1 MKVKEMEVEQRPRE
15 KALRYGLESLSDL
28 ELVALI
34 LQSGNKNRSVFEIAS
49 DVLKESEGL
58 SKLMLMHVNT
68 LMQIQ
73 GIREVKALQLLASVE
88 LSKRVIRSKVYHA
101 SIMRPEDVIE
111 WFEFEYGSLPQE
123 CFIAL
128 YLDTKSKLISHRV
141 LFKGT
146 LNESVVHP
154 REVFKE
160 AFLQNA
166 NSVLIAHNHPSGDCT
181 PSKADFEV
189 TYKMVHV
196 AMTMGVNLIDHII
209 VGQNQYYSF
218 KEHKYLD

>member
-58 SKLMLMHVNT
+58 SKLMSMNVNT

>member
-58 SKLMLMHVNT
+58 SKLMTMYVNT

-88 LSKRVIRSKVYHA
+88 LSKRVIKSKVYHA
-101 SIMRPEDVIE
+101 PILKPEDVIE
-111 WFEFEYGSLPQE
+111 WFKFEYGTMSQE

-196 AMTMGVNLIDHII
+196 AMTMGVCLVDHII
-209 VGQNQYYSF
+209 VCKNQYYSF

>member
-49 DVLKESEGL
+49 DVLKESECL
-58 SKLMLMHVNT
+58 SKLMTMHVNT

-88 LSKRVIRSKVYHA
+88 LSKRVIKSKVYHA
-101 SIMRPEDVIE
+101 PILKPEDVIE
-111 WFEFEYGSLPQE
+111 WFKFEYGTMSQE

-196 AMTMGVNLIDHII
+196 AMTMGVCLVDHII
-209 VGQNQYYSF
+209 VCKNQYYSF

>member
-49 DVLKESEGL
+49 VVLKVSEGL
-58 SKLMLMHVNT
+58 SKLMSMHVNT

>member
-58 SKLMLMHVNT
+58 SKLMQMHVNT

-88 LSKRVIRSKVYHA
+88 LSKRVIKSKVYHA

-128 YLDTKSKLISHRV
+128 YLDTKSKLIAHRV

-146 LNESVVHP
+146 LNESTVHP

-181 PSKADFEV
+181 PSQADFEV

-196 AMTMGVNLIDHII
+196 AITMGVHLVDHII

>member
-1 MKVKEMEVEQRPRE
+1 MEVEQRPRE

-58 SKLMLMHVNT
+58 SKLMQMHVNT

-88 LSKRVIRSKVYHA
+88 LSKRVIKSKVYHT
-101 SIMRPEDVIE
+101 SILKPEDVIE
-111 WFEFEYGSLPQE
+111 WFEFEYGVLQQE

-128 YLDTKSKLISHRV
+128 YLDTKSKLIAHRV

-146 LNESVVHP
+146 LNESTVHP

-181 PSKADFEV
+181 PSQADFEV

-196 AMTMGVNLIDHII
+196 AITMGVHLVDHII

>member
-1 MKVKEMEVEQRPRE
+1 MEVEQRPRE

-49 DVLKESEGL
+49 DVLKESEDL
-58 SKLMLMHVNT
+58 SKLMSMHVNT

>member
-1 MKVKEMEVEQRPRE
+1 MEVEQRPRE

-58 SKLMLMHVNT
+58 SKLMQMHVNT

-88 LSKRVIRSKVYHA
+88 LSKRVIKSKVYHA
-101 SIMRPEDVIE
+101 SILKPEDVIE
-111 WFEFEYGSLPQE
+111 WFEFEYGVLQQE

-128 YLDTKSKLISHRV
+128 YLDTKSKLIAHRV

-146 LNESVVHP
+146 LNGSTVHP

-181 PSKADFEV
+181 PSQADFEV

-196 AMTMGVNLIDHII
+196 AITMGVHLVDHII

>member
-1 MKVKEMEVEQRPRE
+1 MEVEQRPRE

-58 SKLMLMHVNT
+58 SKLMQMHVNT

-88 LSKRVIRSKVYHA
+88 LSKRVIKSKVYHA
-101 SIMRPEDVIE
+101 SILKPEDVIE
-111 WFEFEYGSLPQE
+111 WFEFEYGVLQQE

-128 YLDTKSKLISHRV
+128 YLDTKSKLIAHRV

-146 LNESVVHP
+146 LNESTVHP

-166 NSVLIAHNHPSGDCT
+166 NSILIAHNHPSGDCT
-181 PSKADFEV
+181 PSQADFEV

-196 AMTMGVNLIDHII
+196 AITMGVHLVDYII

>member
-49 DVLKESEGL
+49 DVLKKSEGL
-58 SKLMLMHVNT
+58 SKLMTMHVNT

-88 LSKRVIRSKVYHA
+88 LSKRVIKSKVYHA
-101 SIMRPEDVIE
+101 PILKPEDVIE
-111 WFEFEYGSLPQE
+111 WFKFEYGTMSQE

-196 AMTMGVNLIDHII
+196 AMTMGVCLVDHII
-209 VGQNQYYSF
+209 VCKNQYYSF

>member
-1 MKVKEMEVEQRPRE
+1 MEVEQRPRE

-58 SKLMLMHVNT
+58 LKLMSMHVNT

-111 WFEFEYGSLPQE
+111 WFEFEYGSMPQE

-166 NSVLIAHNHPSGDCT
+166 NSVLLAHNHPSGDCT

>member
-1 MKVKEMEVEQRPRE
+1 MEVEQRPRE

-49 DVLKESEGL
+49 YVLKESEGL
-58 SKLMLMHVNT
+58 SKLMSMHVNT

>member
-58 SKLMLMHVNT
+58 SNLMSMHVNT

-111 WFEFEYGSLPQE
+111 WFEFEYGSMPQE

-166 NSVLIAHNHPSGDCT
+166 NSVLLAHNHPSGDCT

>member
-49 DVLKESEGL
+49 DVLKESEVL
-58 SKLMLMHVNT
+58 SKLMSMHVNT

-101 SIMRPEDVIE
+101 SIMKPEDVIE
-111 WFEFEYGSLPQE
+111 WFEFEYGSMPQE

-166 NSVLIAHNHPSGDCT
+166 NSVLLAHNHPSGDCT

>member
-1 MKVKEMEVEQRPRE
+1 MNVKEMEVEQRPRE

-58 SKLMLMHVNT
+58 SKLMQMHVNT

-88 LSKRVIRSKVYHA
+88 LSKRVIKSKVYHA
-101 SIMRPEDVIE
+101 SILKPEDVIE
-111 WFEFEYGSLPQE
+111 WFEFEYGVLQQE

-128 YLDTKSKLISHRV
+128 YLDTKSKLIAHRV

-146 LNESVVHP
+146 LNESTVHP

-181 PSKADFEV
+181 PSQADFEV

-196 AMTMGVNLIDHII
+196 AITMGVHLVDHII

>member
-49 DVLKESEGL
+49 DVLKECEGL
-58 SKLMLMHVNT
+58 SKLMTMHVNT

-88 LSKRVIRSKVYHA
+88 LSKRVIKSKVYHA
-101 SIMRPEDVIE
+101 PILKPEDVIE
-111 WFEFEYGSLPQE
+111 WFKFEYGTMSQE

-196 AMTMGVNLIDHII
+196 AMTMGVCLVDHII
-209 VGQNQYYSF
+209 VCKNQYYSF

>member
-1 MKVKEMEVEQRPRE
+1 MEVEQRPRE

-58 SKLMLMHVNT
+58 SKLMQMHVNT

-88 LSKRVIRSKVYHA
+88 LSKRVIKSKVYHA
-101 SIMRPEDVIE
+101 SILKPEDVIE
-111 WFEFEYGSLPQE
+111 WFEFEYGVLQQE

-128 YLDTKSKLISHRV
+128 YLDTKSKLIAHRV

-146 LNESVVHP
+146 LNESTVHP

-166 NSVLIAHNHPSGDCT
+166 NLVLIAHNHPSGDCT
-181 PSKADFEV
+181 PSQADFEV

-196 AMTMGVNLIDHII
+196 AITMGVHLVDHII

>member
-58 SKLMLMHVNT
+58 SKLMQMHVNT

-73 GIREVKALQLLASVE
+73 GIREVKALQLLVSVE
-88 LSKRVIRSKVYHA
+88 LSKRVIKSKVYHA
-101 SIMRPEDVIE
+101 SILKPEDVIE
-111 WFEFEYGSLPQE
+111 WFEFEYGVLQQE

-128 YLDTKSKLISHRV
+128 YLDTKSKLIAHRV

-146 LNESVVHP
+146 LNESTVHP

-181 PSKADFEV
+181 PSQADFEV

-196 AMTMGVNLIDHII
+196 AITMGVHLVDHII

>member
-1 MKVKEMEVEQRPRE
+1 MEVEQRPRE

-58 SKLMLMHVNT
+58 SKLMSTHVNT

>member
-1 MKVKEMEVEQRPRE
+1 MEVEQRPRE

-58 SKLMLMHVNT
+58 SKLMQMHVNT

-88 LSKRVIRSKVYHA
+88 LSKRVIKSKVYHA
-101 SIMRPEDVIE
+101 SILKPEDVIE
-111 WFEFEYGSLPQE
+111 WFEFEYGALQQE

-128 YLDTKSKLISHRV
+128 YLDTKSKLIAHRV

-146 LNESVVHP
+146 LNESTVHP

-181 PSKADFEV
+181 PSQADFEV

-196 AMTMGVNLIDHII
+196 AITMGVHLVDHII

>member
-15 KALRYGLESLSDL
+15 KALRNGLESLSDL

-58 SKLMLMHVNT
+58 SKLMQMHVNT
-68 LMQIQ
+68 LMQIP

-88 LSKRVIRSKVYHA
+88 LSKRVFKSKAYHA
-101 SIMRPEDVIE
+101 SILKPEDVIE
-111 WFEFEYGSLPQE
+111 WFEFEYGALNQE

-146 LNESVVHP
+146 LNESTVHP

-181 PSKADFEV
+181 LSKADFEV
-189 TYKMVHV
+189 IYKMIQV
-196 AMTMGVNLIDHII
+196 AMTMGVHLIDHII
-209 VGQNQYYSF
+209 VGKNQYYSF

>member
-58 SKLMLMHVNT
+58 SKLMSMHVNT

-166 NSVLIAHNHPSGDCT
+166 NSVLIAHNHPSGDPT
-181 PSKADFEV
+181 PSKEDVMITRKIKEI
-189 TYKMVHV
+189 
-196 AMTMGVNLIDHII
+196 AMIHGIRLVDHLIVGVNS
-209 VGQNQYYSF
+209 YYSF
-218 KEHKYLD
+218 YEDNKL

>member
-1 MKVKEMEVEQRPRE
+1 M
-15 KALRYGLESLSDL
+15 
-28 ELVALI
+28 I

-58 SKLMLMHVNT
+58 SKLMQMHVNT

-88 LSKRVIRSKVYHA
+88 LSKRVIKSKVYHA
-101 SIMRPEDVIE
+101 SILKPEDVIE
-111 WFEFEYGSLPQE
+111 WFEFEYGVLQQE

-128 YLDTKSKLISHRV
+128 YLDTKSKLIAHRV

-146 LNESVVHP
+146 LNESTVHP

-181 PSKADFEV
+181 PSQADFEV

-196 AMTMGVNLIDHII
+196 AITMGVHGSLTLAHSQNSQMSFMYGFFFVKFLFYTVVCVVI
-209 VGQNQYYSF
+209 VI
-218 KEHKYLD
+218 

>member
-1 MKVKEMEVEQRPRE
+1 MEVEQRPRE

-58 SKLMLMHVNT
+58 SKLMQMHVNT

-88 LSKRVIRSKVYHA
+88 LSKRVIKSKVYHA
-101 SIMRPEDVIE
+101 SILKPEDVIE
-111 WFEFEYGSLPQE
+111 WFEFEYGVLQQE

-128 YLDTKSKLISHRV
+128 YLDTKSKLIAHRI

-146 LNESVVHP
+146 LNESTVHP

-181 PSKADFEV
+181 PSQADFEV

-196 AMTMGVNLIDHII
+196 AITMGVHLVDHII
-209 VGQNQYYSF
+209 VGQN
-218 KEHKYLD
+218 

>member
-1 MKVKEMEVEQRPRE
+1 MEVEQRPRE

-49 DVLKESEGL
+49 DVLKESAGL
-58 SKLMLMHVNT
+58 SKLMQMHVNT

-88 LSKRVIRSKVYHA
+88 LSKRVIKSKVYHA
-101 SIMRPEDVIE
+101 SILKPEDVIE
-111 WFEFEYGSLPQE
+111 WFEFEYGVLQQE

-128 YLDTKSKLISHRV
+128 YLDTKSKLIAHRV

-146 LNESVVHP
+146 LNESTVHP

-181 PSKADFEV
+181 PSQADFEV

-196 AMTMGVNLIDHII
+196 AITMGVHLVDHII

>member
-1 MKVKEMEVEQRPRE
+1 MEVEQRPRE
-15 KALRYGLESLSDL
+15 KALRYGLQSLSDL

-58 SKLMLMHVNT
+58 SKLMQMHVNT

-88 LSKRVIRSKVYHA
+88 LSKRVIKSKVYHA
-101 SIMRPEDVIE
+101 SILKPEDVIE
-111 WFEFEYGSLPQE
+111 WFEFEYGVLQQE

-128 YLDTKSKLISHRV
+128 YLDTKSKLIAHRV

-146 LNESVVHP
+146 LNESTVHP

-181 PSKADFEV
+181 PSQADFEV

-196 AMTMGVNLIDHII
+196 AITMGVHLVDHII

>member
-1 MKVKEMEVEQRPRE
+1 MEVEQRPRE

-88 LSKRVIRSKVYHA
+88 LSKRVIRSKVYHV

-181 PSKADFEV
+181 PSQADFEV

>member
-1 MKVKEMEVEQRPRE
+1 M
-15 KALRYGLESLSDL
+15 
-28 ELVALI
+28 
-34 LQSGNKNRSVFEIAS
+34 
-49 DVLKESEGL
+49 KESEGL
-58 SKLMLMHVNT
+58 SKLMSMHVNT

-196 AMTMGVNLIDHII
+196 AMTMGVNLIEHII

>member
-1 MKVKEMEVEQRPRE
+1 MEVEQRPRE

>member
-1 MKVKEMEVEQRPRE
+1 MEVEQRPRE

-58 SKLMLMHVNT
+58 SKLMQMHVNT

>member
-1 MKVKEMEVEQRPRE
+1 MEVEQRPRE

-58 SKLMLMHVNT
+58 SKLMQMHVNT

-88 LSKRVIRSKVYHA
+88 LSKRVIKSKVYHA
-101 SIMRPEDVIE
+101 SILKPEDVIE
-111 WFEFEYGSLPQE
+111 WFEFEYGVLQQE

-128 YLDTKSKLISHRV
+128 YLDTKSKLIAHRV

-146 LNESVVHP
+146 LNESTVHP

-166 NSVLIAHNHPSGDCT
+166 NSILIAHNHPSGDCT
-181 PSKADFEV
+181 PSQADFEV

-196 AMTMGVNLIDHII
+196 AITMGVHLVDHII

>member
-1 MKVKEMEVEQRPRE
+1 MEVEQRPRE

-49 DVLKESEGL
+49 AVLKESEGL
-58 SKLMLMHVNT
+58 SKLMSMHVNT

-111 WFEFEYGSLPQE
+111 WFEFEYGYLPQE

>member
-58 SKLMLMHVNT
+58 SKLMQMHVNT

-88 LSKRVIRSKVYHA
+88 LSKRVIKSKVYHA
-101 SIMRPEDVIE
+101 SILKPEDVIE
-111 WFEFEYGSLPQE
+111 WFEFEYGVLQQE

-128 YLDTKSKLISHRV
+128 YLDTKSKLIAHRV

-146 LNESVVHP
+146 LNESTVHP

-181 PSKADFEV
+181 PSQADFEV

-196 AMTMGVNLIDHII
+196 AITMGVHLVDHII

-218 KEHKYLD
+218 KENKYLD